1 MSDKPK
7 DETINPHT
15 TQSGYLHGRLIKID
29 TVCGIVGVSRATVYR
44 LIKSDGFPGPVKIG
58 AASLWVERE
67 VVGWVETRIAAREKA
82 S

>member
-1 MSDKPK
+1 MSGQPTDTRTDPRA
-7 DETINPHT
+7 
-15 TQSGYLHGRLIKID
+15 TQSEYPPGRLIKID

-44 LIKSDGFPGPVKIG
+44 MIKSDAFPRPVKIG

-67 VVGWVETRIAAREKA
+67 VIAWVETRIEAREKA

>member
-1 MSDKPK
+1 MSGEPTDARIDPRA
-7 DETINPHT
+7 
-15 TQSGYLHGRLIKID
+15 TQSEYLPGRLIKID

-44 LIKSDGFPGPVKIG
+44 LIKSDEFPGPVKIG

-67 VVGWVETRIAAREKA
+67 VIAWVGERIEAREKA